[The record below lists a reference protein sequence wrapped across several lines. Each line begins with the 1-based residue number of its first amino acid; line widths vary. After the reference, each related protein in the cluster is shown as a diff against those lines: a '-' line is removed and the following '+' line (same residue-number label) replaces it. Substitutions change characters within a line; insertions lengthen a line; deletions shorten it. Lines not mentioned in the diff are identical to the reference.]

1 MTITFCW
8 IFVCH
13 EEIDFRP
20 PPAQPDPAL
29 MSELLR
35 SNDPVLISFILAS
48 LADEDIEAVVL
59 DQHTSVLEGSIGAIQ
74 RRVMV
79 LSEDLDRA
87 KRILADLDIGESL
100 S

>member
-1 MTITFCW
+1 
-8 IFVCH
+8 
-13 EEIDFRP
+13 
-20 PPAQPDPAL
+20 

-35 SNDPVLISFILAS
+35 SNDPVLISFVLAS

-79 LSEDLDRA
+79 LSEDLPRA
-87 KRILADLDIGESL
+87 KRILADLDIDEVQS
-100 S
+100 

>member
-1 MTITFCW
+1 
-8 IFVCH
+8 
-13 EEIDFRP
+13 
-20 PPAQPDPAL
+20 

-59 DQHTSVLEGSIGAIQ
+59 DQHASVMEGSIGAIQ

-79 LSEDLDRA
+79 LSEDLPRA
-87 KRILADLDIGESL
+87 KRVLADLDIDENHS
-100 S
+100 